1 MAGQKFQYDESGATF
16 FYFILSFLALL
27 LVPGTYYWWPRKQRE
42 DPRALA
48 SECYCPGCRKKKTI
62 LQSTK
67 PWELMK
73 RILVK
78 IIIIAGWALLAFL
91 AYKVSQFDYES
102 ASFDP
107 YDILNVPIGTNEK
120 AIKKA
125 YRKLS
130 LIYHPDKETGDEKK
144 FMKLTKAYQALTDE
158 ESRKNWEKYGN
169 PDGPGAMSFGIA
181 LPSWIVEK
189 ENSFWVL
196 GLYAL
201 VFMIALPTTVGMWW
215 YKSIRYSG
223 DKVLLETSRMYYY
236 FLHKSNSIPL
246 KRVIMILSASLEF
259 EKKYNSEI
267 VERSSDE
274 QEMPQLIKQLYNF
287 MEKAQKEPPLSY
299 NYSIKARALIH
310 AHLSRLVLKADT
322 LDLDR
327 MYIVKKCPYL
337 IQEMVGVVSQLI
349 LLAYAQRVPRL
360 LNIETIENCMKLCP
374 MVVQALWEYK
384 SPFLQLPYITEDHL
398 KHFDNKKKRVRSIQ
412 HLAQLKNE
420 EKRSTLKF
428 LSDSQ
433 YEDLVKVL
441 GRMPYIDFKV
451 RCEVIDD
458 EATTVYTA
466 GAIVTVTVQLK
477 RQDMKVLFGDETYA
491 DKHVELEKNSNEKEK
506 SLPNGDLTEKN
517 DNEEDNETKENEKQP
532 KSTKGIWQQ
541 KRQTGKSSKKSN
553 TKKQKTIL
561 SAHAKKK
568 IKKKEKLEKAKLDDQ
583 QEPKEN
589 ESKENEGEKNDE
601 KEEKEDKEINES
613 SDDDSDSENSC
624 STDSS
629 DEGSD
634 KSDAEET
641 IDNKKKVSSNDGDDD
656 DDDDWD
662 KFQSGSN
669 KKDRVLEGRTKQSHL
684 VHCPYYPEE
693 KHEYWWVYLSDRKS
707 RTLLTV
713 PYHVTELVDE
723 EEIQLKFTA
732 PRWPGVY
739 VFAVCLRSDSYFGF
753 DQMHDIKLDVKEAPE
768 PLTEHPQWDISDE
781 ENDTKEEDKQSD
793 ISEFTTDEDVE
804 D

>member
-16 FYFILSFLALL
+16 FYFLLSFLALL
-27 LVPGTYYWWPRKQRE
+27 LVPGTYYWWPRKQKE
-42 DPRALA
+42 DPKALA
-48 SECYCPGCRKKKTI
+48 SECYCPGCRKKKLV

-73 RILVK
+73 RTFIKV
-78 IIIIAGWALLAFL
+78 IIIAGWVLLAFL

-107 YDILNVPIGTNEK
+107 YDILNVPIGTSEK
-120 AIKKA
+120 VIKKA
-125 YRKLS
+125 YRRLS

-144 FMKLTKAYQALTDE
+144 FMKLTKAYQALTDD

-189 ENSFWVL
+189 ENSVWVL

-274 QEMPQLIKQLYNF
+274 HEMPQLIKQLYNF
-287 MEKAQKEPPLSY
+287 GEKAQKEPPLSY

-374 MVVQALWEYK
+374 MVIQALWEYK
-384 SPFLQLPYITEDHL
+384 SPFMQLPYITEDHI

-420 EKRSTLKF
+420 DRRSTLKF

-477 RQDMKVLFGDETYA
+477 RRDMRVLFGDESYA
-491 DKHVELEKNSNEKEK
+491 DKHHIEVEKNAAKEIEKTEKSEKPLSNGDVIENNEDIENKETKDDEKEK
-506 SLPNGDLTEKN
+506 KV
-517 DNEEDNETKENEKQP
+517 
-532 KSTKGIWQQ
+532 TKGIWQQ
-541 KRQTGKSSKKSN
+541 KRQSGKGKKSGN
-553 TKKQKTIL
+553 VKKPKATL
-561 SAHAKKK
+561 SASAKKK
-568 IKKKEKLEKAKLDDQ
+568 IKKKEKLEKAKLGDSETKETEDDK
-583 QEPKEN
+583 P
-589 ESKENEGEKNDE
+589 
-601 KEEKEDKEINES
+601 EDKEQLKDSNAS
-613 SDDDSDSENSC
+613 SDDDSDSDNES
-624 STDSS
+624 SS
-629 DEGSD
+629 DASGDESE
-634 KSDAEET
+634 KTDAEET
-641 IDNKKKVSSNDGDDD
+641 ADDKKKAPSNNDDD

-662 KFQSGSN
+662 KFQSGAN

-684 VHCPYYPEE
+684 VHSPYFPEE

-781 ENDTKEEDKQSD
+781 EDDTKEEDKQSD

>member
-16 FYFILSFLALL
+16 FYFLLSFLALIL
-27 LVPGTYYWWPRKQRE
+27 IPGTYYWWPRKQKE
-42 DPRALA
+42 DPKALA
-48 SECYCPGCRKKKTI
+48 SECYCPGCRKKKLL

-73 RILVK
+73 RTFVK
-78 IIIIAGWALLAFL
+78 VIIVTGWVLLAFL
-91 AYKVSQFDYES
+91 AFKVSQFDYEN

-107 YDILNVPIGTNEK
+107 YDILNVPIGTSEK
-120 AIKKA
+120 VIKKA
-125 YRKLS
+125 YRRLS

-144 FMKLTKAYQALTDE
+144 FMKLTKAYQALTDD

-189 ENSFWVL
+189 ENSVWVL

-274 QEMPQLIKQLYNF
+274 YEMPQLIKQLYNF
-287 MEKAQKEPPLSY
+287 AEKTQKEPPLSY

-322 LDLDR
+322 LDIDR

-374 MVVQALWEYK
+374 MVVQALWEFK
-384 SPFLQLPYITEDHL
+384 SPFMQLPYITEDHL

-420 EKRSTLKF
+420 DRRSTLKF

-466 GAIVTVTVQLK
+466 GAIVTVTVHLK
-477 RQDMKVLFGDETYA
+477 RQDMKVLFGDESYA
-491 DKHVELEKNSNEKEK
+491 DKHIELEKNATKESDKSDKPLSNGDVIKNNEDNENKGIKDNEKEK
-506 SLPNGDLTEKN
+506 KI
-517 DNEEDNETKENEKQP
+517 
-532 KSTKGIWQQ
+532 TKGIWQQ
-541 KRQTGKSSKKSN
+541 KRQSGKGKKGGN
-553 TKKQKTIL
+553 IKKQKTTL
-561 SAHAKKK
+561 SASAKKK
-568 IKKKEKLEKAKLDDQ
+568 
-583 QEPKEN
+583 N
-589 ESKENEGEKNDE
+589 
-601 KEEKEDKEINES
+601 
-613 SDDDSDSENSC
+613 
-624 STDSS
+624 
-629 DEGSD
+629 
-634 KSDAEET
+634 
-641 IDNKKKVSSNDGDDD
+641 
-656 DDDDWD
+656 
-662 KFQSGSN
+662 
-669 KKDRVLEGRTKQSHL
+669 
-684 VHCPYYPEE
+684 
-693 KHEYWWVYLSDRKS
+693 
-707 RTLLTV
+707 
-713 PYHVTELVDE
+713 
-723 EEIQLKFTA
+723 
-732 PRWPGVY
+732 
-739 VFAVCLRSDSYFGF
+739 
-753 DQMHDIKLDVKEAPE
+753 
-768 PLTEHPQWDISDE
+768 
-781 ENDTKEEDKQSD
+781 
-793 ISEFTTDEDVE
+793 
-804 D
+804 